1 MIMLYEPATKG
12 EKGNMSKIAVRVCVC
27 LCVCVSCDNDD
38 DAEVFW
44 NVEVPKLKCA
54 DALTAATLIS

>member
-1 MIMLYEPATKG
+1 MSQSNQRG
-12 EKGNMSKIAVRVCVC
+12 EGKYVENSSQSLCMSV
-27 LCVCVSCDNDD
+27 CVCVSCDNDD